1 MNQDEHKL
9 QVAICKYLDLCGY
22 EFFAI
27 PNGGLR
33 NIKVAAKLKQEGVK
47 AGVADLFVALSNGK
61 YHGLFI
67 EVKVGKNRQQPNQKI
82 FEQKVVENGY
92 QYKVV
97 RSIDEMIAVIREY
110 RIEQRKE
117 RTYADG
123 YKDGMLNAQITKI

>member
-82 FEQKVVENGY
+82 FEQKVLENGY

-97 RSIDEMIAVIREY
+97 RSIDEIIAVIREY
-110 RIEQRKE
+110 RIEQRQE

>member
-33 NIKVAAKLKQEGVK
+33 NIKVASKLKQEGVK

-82 FEQKVVENGY
+82 FEQKVLENGY

-97 RSIDEMIAVIREY
+97 RSIDEMVAVIREY
-110 RIEQRKE
+110 RIEQRQE

>member
-82 FEQKVVENGY
+82 FEQKVLENGY

-97 RSIDEMIAVIREY
+97 RSIDEMVAVIREY
-110 RIEQRKE
+110 RIEQRQE

-123 YKDGMLNAQITKI
+123 YKDGMLNAQITQI

>member
-82 FEQKVVENGY
+82 FEQKVLENGY

-97 RSIDEMIAVIREY
+97 RSIDEMVAVIREY
-110 RIEQRKE
+110 RIEQRQE

-123 YKDGMLNAQITKI
+123 YKDGMLNAQMTKI

>member
-110 RIEQRKE
+110 RIEQRQE

>member
-82 FEQKVVENGY
+82 FEQKVLENGY

-97 RSIDEMIAVIREY
+97 RSIDDMVAVIREY
-110 RIEQRKE
+110 RIEQRQE

>member
-82 FEQKVVENGY
+82 FEQKVLENGY

-110 RIEQRKE
+110 RIEQRQE

>member
-47 AGVADLFVALSNGK
+47 AGVADIFVALSNGK

-67 EVKVGKNRQQPNQKI
+67 ELKVGKNRQQPNQKI

-110 RIEQRKE
+110 RIEQRQE

>member
-82 FEQKVVENGY
+82 FEQKVLENGY

-97 RSIDEMIAVIREY
+97 RSIDEMISVIREY
-110 RIEQRKE
+110 RIEQRQE

>member
-67 EVKVGKNRQQPNQKI
+67 EVKVGRNRQQPNQKI
-82 FEQKVVENGY
+82 FEQKVLENGY

-97 RSIDEMIAVIREY
+97 RSIDEMVAVIREY
-110 RIEQRKE
+110 RIEQRQE

>member
-97 RSIDEMIAVIREY
+97 RSIDDMISVIREY
-110 RIEQRKE
+110 RIEQRQE
-117 RTYADG
+117 RTYSDG

>member
-33 NIKVAAKLKQEGVK
+33 NIKVAAKLKKEGVK
-47 AGVADLFVALSNGK
+47 AGVADLFIALSNGK

-67 EVKVGKNRQQPNQKI
+67 EVKVGKNRQQPNQKV
-82 FEQKVVENGY
+82 FEKKVVDNGY

-97 RSIDEMIAVIREY
+97 RSIDEMIDVIREY

>member
-1 MNQDEHKL
+1 MNQNEHKL

-82 FEQKVVENGY
+82 FEQKVLENGY

-97 RSIDEMIAVIREY
+97 RSIDEMISVIREY
-110 RIEQRKE
+110 RIEQRQE

>member
-97 RSIDEMIAVIREY
+97 RSIDDMIAVIREY
-110 RIEQRKE
+110 RIEQRQE

>member
-82 FEQKVVENGY
+82 FEQKVLENGY

-97 RSIDEMIAVIREY
+97 RSIDEMISVIREY
-110 RIEQRKE
+110 RIEQRNE

>member
-47 AGVADLFVALSNGK
+47 AGVADLFVAISNGK

-82 FEQKVVENGY
+82 FEQKVLENGY

-97 RSIDEMIAVIREY
+97 RSIDEMVAVIREY
-110 RIEQRKE
+110 RIEQRQE